1 MLFEL
6 AWKNLWR
13 NKLRSLIIMTAIAL
27 GLLGGFTASALSFG
41 MGEQMVET
49 VIRTRV
55 SHLQITHPRFRE
67 DPDIQYYIPDAASL
81 VGRLDSMPQ
90 VAAAAPRVLVNAMA
104 SSPQT
109 ALGVELMGVIPQRER
124 ELTIVDQSIV
134 EGTFFTR
141 EEGESEAVIGQELA
155 ERLDLKAGSRVV
167 FTFQNAEGTITGG
180 AFRVA
185 GIFRTPSTEFDLNTV
200 FVQAQALAELLE
212 TELQYQQVSVLFTS
226 LEALD
231 TSLSTVASVA
241 SQMRVQ
247 TWNQLAPELSFISE
261 TLDVSLYIFMVVI
274 LLALAFGI
282 VNTML
287 MVVLE
292 RRRELGMLMAVGMK
306 RKTLFLL
313 IVLETLALSLT
324 GAVAGMV
331 LTSIAVRILS
341 VTGIDL
347 SIISEGLSEFGL
359 TDVLYPLLPWTMYP
373 ILGVMVVVIA
383 VLSAIYPARRA
394 LKLKPA
400 EALRT

>member
-6 AWKNLWR
+6 AWKNIWR

-27 GLLGGFTASALSFG
+27 GLLGGLTASALSFG
-41 MGEQMVET
+41 MGEQMVQT

-55 SHLQITHPRFRE
+55 SHLQITHPDFRD
-67 DPDIQYYIPDAASL
+67 DPDIQYYVPDARNL
-81 VGRLDSMPQ
+81 VEQLDSMPQ
-90 VAAAAPRVLVNAMA
+90 VAAVAPRVLVNAMA

-134 EGTFFTR
+134 EGAFFTQ
-141 EEGESEAVIGQELA
+141 EGEFETVIGQELA
-155 ERLDLKAGSRVV
+155 ERLDLGVGSRVV

-185 GIFRTPSTEFDLNTV
+185 GIFRTPSSEFDLNTV

-231 TSLSTVASVA
+231 TTLSTVRSMAP
-241 SQMRVQ
+241 QMRVQ
-247 TWNQLAPELSFISE
+247 TWNQLAPELGFISE

-306 RKTLFLL
+306 RKTLFIL

-324 GAVAGMV
+324 GAVAGMI
-331 LTSIAVRILS
+331 LTSIAVWILS
-341 VTGIDL
+341 ITGIDL
-347 SIISEGLSEFGL
+347 SFISEGLSEFGL
-359 TDVLYPLLPWTMYP
+359 TEVLYPELPWTMYP